1 MRYHVVSGFRVLPI
15 LDIRVY
21 CRSMCY
27 MNKSNP
33 TLPDSHLHLRH
44 KRQNFSWHRFLQIKP
59 IFMLLLST
67 LTFTSTMK
75 TNCMHSSYKY
85 QEINNISKPDERLF
99 IIGLVIS
106 LAPSARSFPSIS
118 LSNRG
123 SYRRHSEQ
131 EVSRHSVTGWLL
143 AFSHLLQ
150 HQFKYKEAGRKD
162 IFTCTTPGDF
172 TNLLMISDPFCGQ
185 RNCELMHP

>member
-1 MRYHVVSGFRVLPI
+1 MSGFRVLPI
-15 LDIRVY
+15 LDIRVYLY

-33 TLPDSHLHLRH
+33 TLPDLHLHLRH
-44 KRQNFSWHRFLQIKP
+44 KLQKFSWHRFLQIKP

-75 TNCMHSSYKY
+75 TNCMHSSDKY

-123 SYRRHSEQ
+123 SYRQHSEQ
-131 EVSRHSVTGWLL
+131 EVSRRSVTG
-143 AFSHLLQ
+143 
-150 HQFKYKEAGRKD
+150 
-162 IFTCTTPGDF
+162 
-172 TNLLMISDPFCGQ
+172 
-185 RNCELMHP
+185 